1 MALQL
6 IDSFTIDNAYSAP
19 TLQLCMGD
27 LTNLAPEDAVDFLVV
42 SAQPGDYSASGG
54 SLIGSLAQ
62 AGVSVQQLSN
72 NKAANYEPKIPC
84 WISNTI
90 SSSNSGIQF
99 SRILLFEPSNPATD
113 AAGLVWTIFQALN
126 CFQGNNST
134 TVALPMV
141 CTGSGGA
148 SYQDIIQALFYAAT
162 FAGSLSAF
170 PMPVIKLVAYDN
182 DKLQL
187 VQPIFSTLKN
197 NYQNLVSLNL
207 PGGYQNYAPG
217 VWNAVQGISLKPG
230 LTQRQAFGV
239 RMWTSNYYGIINS
252 TLRNGNTDPNYYTLM
267 PLFSAID
274 SGLAN
279 IAAFQGETYRGES
292 QMSAERL
299 AQYQVGA
306 NILEPG
312 YTSSARPPGSWYN
325 GANYKFNIYGLNSHS
340 IAFLSVYPGEDEYL
354 YPRNMT
360 STVNGRSCNGDNSL
374 CTFTMQQTTINY
386 CSAEMEEFISK
397 TVIAI
402 H

>member
-6 IDSFTIDNAYSAP
+6 IDSFTIDNANGSP

-27 LTNLAPEDAVDFLVV
+27 LTNLSSEDAVDFLVV
-42 SAQPGDYSASGG
+42 SASPGDYSASSG

-99 SRILLFEPSNPATD
+99 NRILLFEPTNPSTD

-126 CFQGNNST
+126 CFQGGSNT

-170 PMPVIKLVAYDN
+170 SMPVIKLVAYDN
-182 DKLQL
+182 DKLNQ
-187 VQPIFSTLKN
+187 VQPTFSTLKN
-197 NYQNLVSLNL
+197 YYQNLVNLDL
-207 PGGYQNYAPG
+207 PGNYQSYAPDA
-217 VWNAVQGISLKPG
+217 WSAVQGISLPDR
-230 LTQRQAFGV
+230 LTKRQAFAV
-239 RMWTSNYYGIINS
+239 RMWTSNYYGMINS
-252 TLRNGNTDPNYYTLM
+252 TLRNGSSDQNYYTLM

-292 QMSAERL
+292 HMSPQRL

-306 NILEPG
+306 NILELG
-312 YTSSARPPGSWYN
+312 YTSSAQPAGSWYN
-325 GANYKFNIYGLNSHS
+325 GASYKFNINGLNSHS

-354 YPRNMT
+354 YARNMT
-360 STVNGRSCNGDNSL
+360 STVTERSCNDGNSQ

-386 CSAEMEEFISK
+386 CSADLEEFISK

-402 H
+402 Y